1 MTMKR
6 YIIVAVAAILASA
19 LTSSAQTAEPKFQR
33 YNRWMVGGEFVQNS
47 NGHLGAG
54 ATGIYGKQFSEV
66 VFLGVGFGLD
76 MYVYNEGEVSET
88 TIYPDGSQV
97 VEINP
102 PYRYDFILP
111 VYADL
116 QVNLS
121 RRRSPFFGELKF
133 GAALDMY
140 LNRIRGTYNSN
151 KLEIWGGGVLL
162 GAAAGKRFTLR
173 NDDQLSVVLGVDC
186 ILWPWYMNVPVS
198 LGIRYGF

>member
-47 NGHLGAG
+47 NGYLGAG

-121 RRRSPFFGELKF
+121 RRKSPFFGELKF
-133 GAALDMY
+133 GAALD
-140 LNRIRGTYNSN
+140 LSLDRVWGTNKSN
-151 KLEIWGGGVLL
+151 TLDLGGGGVLL
-162 GAAAGKRFTLR
+162 GAAAGKRFALR
-173 NDDQLSVVLGVDC
+173 NEGELSVLLGVDC
-186 ILWPWYMNVPVS
+186 ILGPFYANVPVT

>member
-6 YIIVAVAAILASA
+6 KIILAIAAIIASLSA
-19 LTSSAQTAEPKFQR
+19 ASAQTSEETFQR
-33 YNRWMVGGEFVQNS
+33 HNRWMVGGEFVQNT
-47 NGHLGAG
+47 NGYHGIG
-54 ATGIYGKQFSEV
+54 ATGIYGRQFSEA

>member
-1 MTMKR
+1 MS
-6 YIIVAVAAILASA
+6 V
-19 LTSSAQTAEPKFQR
+19 
-33 YNRWMVGGEFVQNS
+33 
-47 NGHLGAG
+47 
-54 ATGIYGKQFSEV
+54 
-66 VFLGVGFGLD
+66 
-76 MYVYNEGEVSET
+76 
-88 TIYPDGSQV
+88 TITNPDGSQIV
-97 VEINP
+97 KIYP
-102 PYRYDFILP
+102 PYRYSFLLP
-111 VYADL
+111 AYADL

-186 ILWPWYMNVPVS
+186 ILWPRYMNVPDS